1 MSGAGASLENGQ
13 RRREQRL
20 MLFMRLGWGIIIAP
34 RPPKFLS
41 SSHIMHSLP
50 SQQTTLPPLAPHWL
64 MPWNAGYESLNP
76 RLLCYGPARAHA
88 PRGPGPRA
96 QGRAFLY
103 VRCPRIPSWN
113 AAAGPIYVQYPAP
126 QLLLY
131 ITVAPTVHAFYI
143 TYRLYKLLYI
153 APRELGPPYIHPG
166 IQFALTKGG

>member
-1 MSGAGASLENGQ
+1 MSGAGASLDNGQ

-64 MPWNAGYESLNP
+64 MPWNAGYESGNP

-88 PRGPGPRA
+88 PPRPRPQGSRPSLFICTMSADSLLECRCGPNLCTVPGPPTLT
-96 QGRAFLY
+96 LY
-103 VRCPRIPSWN
+103 YSSAYSACI
-113 AAAGPIYVQYPAP
+113 
-126 QLLLY
+126 LHY
-131 ITVAPTVHAFYI
+131 IQTIQTTVHSS
-143 TYRLYKLLYI
+143 T
-153 APRELGPPYIHPG
+153 
-166 IQFALTKGG
+166 